1 MESYDYI
8 IIGAGSAGCVMANR
22 LSEDPAV
29 RVLVLEAGGPDTPR
43 DIHMPIA
50 FGKLFQTA
58 CDWNLHTEPEPFV
71 SDRSLYW
78 PRGKMLGGSSS
89 MNAMIYIRG
98 NHKDYDQWRDLGN
111 PGWGFT
117 DVLPYFKKAQNQ
129 ERGPSEYHGVS
140 GPLNVAD
147 QRSPNPLS
155 EVFIEAAQ
163 EAGFSRNPDFNGASQ
178 EGFGLYQVTQRG
190 GKRCSAAVAY
200 LHPAMSRPNLTV
212 RTAVQVNRILFEG
225 QRARGVSFVDK
236 GQAVQAHADREVILS
251 AGAIGSPQLLM
262 LSGVGPASQLRK
274 FDVPVVC
281 DLPGVGEN
289 LQDHPVVPVAFE
301 CTQPVSL
308 ASAETLV
315 NLFRFLLFK
324 QGPLTSNV
332 GEGGG
337 FIKTSLAGATP
348 DVQFHF
354 GPAYFINHGLTP
366 IEGHGFT
373 SGPTLI
379 RPRSVGRIQLRS
391 TNPVDPPRIFANYYS
406 DQRDLDVMVE
416 GIKITR
422 MIFHAKAFEKFRGRE
437 THPGDTAQTDQELRA
452 HVCKMSE
459 TLYHP
464 VGTCKMGASK
474 DPNAVV
480 DSELRVFGLEGL
492 RVIDASIMP
501 IVPGGNTNAPTIMV
515 AEKASDLIRK
525 RPRTVRKEESVLS
538 GAAR

>member
-1 MESYDYI
+1 
-8 IIGAGSAGCVMANR
+8 
-22 LSEDPAV
+22 
-29 RVLVLEAGGPDTPR
+29 LEAGGPDTPK
-43 DIHMPIA
+43 DIHIPIA

-58 CDWNLHTEPEPFV
+58 CDWNLHTEPEPCV
-71 SDRSLYW
+71 SGRSLYW

-111 PGWGFT
+111 PGWGFS

-129 ERGPSEYHGVS
+129 ERGPSEFHGVG

-155 EVFIEAAQ
+155 DVFIEAAQ
-163 EAGFSRNPDFNGASQ
+163 EVGFSRNPDFNGASQ

-190 GKRCSAAVAY
+190 GKRCSTAVAY

-212 RTAVQVNRILFEG
+212 RTGIQVNRILFEG
-225 QRARGVSFVDK
+225 QRARGVSFIEN
-236 GQAVQAHADREVILS
+236 GQAIEAHADREVILS

-281 DLPGVGEN
+281 NLPGVGEN

-308 ASAETLV
+308 AAAETLL
-315 NLFRFLLFK
+315 NLLRFLVFK

-373 SGPTLI
+373 SGPTLV

-391 TNPVDPPRIFANYYS
+391 TNPLDPPRIFANYYS
-406 DQRDLDVMVE
+406 DPRDLDVMVE

-422 MIFHAKAFEKFRGRE
+422 MIFHAKAFEKYRGRE
-437 THPGDTAQTDQELRA
+437 THPSDAAQTDQELRA

-480 DSELRVFGLEGL
+480 DSELRVLGVEGL

-515 AEKASDLIRK
+515 AEKASVMIRK
-525 RPRTVRKEESVLS
+525 GPQGVKTEEAVLS